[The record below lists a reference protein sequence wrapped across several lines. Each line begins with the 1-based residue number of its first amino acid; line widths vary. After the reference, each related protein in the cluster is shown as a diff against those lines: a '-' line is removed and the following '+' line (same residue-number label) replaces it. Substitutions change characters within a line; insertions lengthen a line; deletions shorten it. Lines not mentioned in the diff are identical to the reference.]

1 MNEVLFNILL
11 FVVIIC
17 TVIVSGT
24 FIPWVK
30 LQIHDSEYAEF
41 LDIVEKAVKMAE
53 QTIRE
58 SGQGKIKKAEVI
70 ALVTAW
76 LNTHKIK
83 ITNDQLNTLIEAAVW
98 TMNNKDKK

>member
-1 MNEVLFNILL
+1 MNEVLFNVLL
-11 FVVIIC
+11 FVIIVC
-17 TVIVSGT
+17 AVIVSGT
-24 FIPWVK
+24 VIPWVK

-41 LDIVEKAVKMAE
+41 LDIVGQAVKMAE

-70 ALVTAW
+70 AFLTAW
-76 LNTHKIK
+76 LNSHTIE
-83 ITNDQLNTLIEAAVW
+83 ITEAQLNTLIEAAVW